1 MNFKRILSSA
11 LVVIMMFSAVSILIP
26 VNSQAAHYT
35 VVTDEEYKSSD
46 EIRGIVQTYRKATF
60 SSVDEMFEYDKK
72 KGYLDYVTNAAYS
85 IYVNRYTGVMYYRD
99 ELTGKML
106 TSNSYNFGNAD
117 IKSSSPWASQ
127 VSVTYSKVTDTTFE
141 DTLHSSEWAAER
153 GQIKVT
159 TIENGLRV
167 NYAVGTTASRCLLPV
182 WIEAHE
188 FEEDI
193 LRPIFEYLYEKMCEN
208 LGEKYALNYFEG
220 TRKTY
225 GAVKGGNP
233 NNKVFQELD
242 EVYYNEK
249 SVYEDRYLHD
259 TSLRV
264 FWKDMGEMLSAYE
277 ASKGNKTVKSPEAVE
292 IQNLQNEI
300 EILFTAYQT
309 YNPTHPKFKAGDN
322 TPQKVLDG
330 YSLYVIQ
337 KPTYDQMAD
346 KAKTVKK
353 YCPDYTFED
362 MYEDEEFCGYE
373 HQFESNPIFRCAIE
387 YTFNE
392 DNSLS
397 VRLPANSIIFD
408 ETEYILKS
416 ITPLKYFG
424 AAKFSNDGYIFIPDG
439 SGSIVEFEDFRQSN
453 VTMSAGVSFY
463 GNDYCYSQITGAHQQ
478 PLTMPVYG
486 IVSDTYKPVATDYD
500 PNPYDYKPDFGY
512 FAILEEGASMAT
524 INTLYETTLYRE
536 GTVYTSF
543 TPYPAD
549 VFDLSDTISV
559 GGNTFYTKVSE
570 SKYSGSYVT
579 RYVMLLDGQANY
591 MGMAEYYRNYL
602 EENGTLTAL
611 TGTDSDLPLY
621 LEALGSLEV
630 VEKILTFPV
639 NVSKAITTFDDVIAM
654 YNELGRAQARMLEKA
669 DEYEALAAAEKN
681 VDLQESY
688 LQTAKRYRELADEVV
703 NIDNVNFKLTGFANG
718 GLYSTYPTKVRW
730 ERVLGGK
737 KGFKNLLST
746 AAANTDSDSTFGVY
760 PDFDFQYISNTSLF
774 DGVGKRNTVSRMVDN
789 RYASKQAYSN
799 ITGEY
804 DTVYSM
810 IVSADALDRLYDKFI
825 KKYSKYDA
833 TGISVATLGSDL
845 NSNFDADNPISR
857 DDAQGY
863 VTDLLDRIANESN
876 YSVMVSQGNIY
887 SVKYADHILNICTDA
902 SYYKYSSYAIPFVGM
917 ILHGYVNYAGTPL
930 NYSGSPDYDL
940 LRSIESGASIYYIV
954 GYRNTD
960 IMKDDE
966 EFNKYYSV
974 SYDNWFDDI
983 VEKYSI
989 INKELGGLQ
998 EYKITAHEVLIG
1010 ERVIDDQEREANLKA
1025 LMQEF
1030 ADRFDS
1036 ALHSQIDKKLAEIR
1050 DPNGDGDY
1058 SDNDPNKRIRVE
1070 YTDAHLDILVAIA
1083 HDMFELDENEQLPDT
1098 FRADLKKVLDKYKAE
1113 YQLNGSTAGITYVD
1127 VIENADDDQLWINGF
1142 DYESQYQYVTG
1153 STARDDDAYD
1163 RTDYTVDNDQIVMV
1177 TYEHADGRKT
1187 SFILNYNL
1195 YSVEVTLAEG
1205 DVTYVIPKYGFV
1217 RIDHT

>member
-11 LVVIMMFSAVSILIP
+11 LVVIMMFSAVALLIP
-26 VNSQAAHYT
+26 VKSQAAHYT
-35 VVTDEEYKSSD
+35 VVTDQDYKDSD
-46 EIRGIVQTYRKATF
+46 QIKAIVEKYRKATF
-60 SSVDEMFEYDKK
+60 ASAEEMFQHDKK
-72 KGYLDYVTNAAYS
+72 NGYLDYVTNAAYS

-106 TSNSYNFGNAD
+106 TSNSYNFNNAD
-117 IKSSSPWASQ
+117 AKSSSSWASQ
-127 VSVTYSKVTDTTFE
+127 ISVTYSKVTDTVFE
-141 DTLHSSEWAAER
+141 ETLHSSEWAAQR
-153 GQIKVT
+153 GQIKVSQ
-159 TIENGLRV
+159 IENGLRV
-167 NYAVGTTASRCLLPV
+167 DYAVGTTATRCLLPV

-188 FEEDI
+188 FENDI
-193 LRPIFEYLYEKMCEN
+193 LRPIFASLYEKMKEN

-220 TRKTY
+220 TRKRFENY
-225 GAVKGGNP
+225 EFK
-233 NNKVFQELD
+233 ELKT
-242 EVYYNEK
+242 VYYKEK
-249 SVYEDRYLHD
+249 SVYKDRYLHT
-259 TSLRV
+259 TSLKT
-264 FWKDMGEMLSAYE
+264 FWLDFEEMLYAYE
-277 ASKGNKTVKSPEAVE
+277 DTKGKMTLTSPEVKELLNIATE
-292 IQNLQNEI
+292 IQ
-300 EILFTAYQT
+300 ILLDSYRT
-309 YNPTHPKFKAGDN
+309 YNPTHPEFEPGAN

-330 YSLYVIQ
+330 YSLYVVQ

-353 YCPDYTFED
+353 YCPDYTFEK
-362 MYEDEEFCGYE
+362 MYEDEEFCDYE
-373 HQFESNPIFRCAIE
+373 HKFESNPIFRCALE

-397 VRLPANSIIFD
+397 VRLPSNSIIFD

-453 VTMSAGVSFY
+453 VTMSSGVSFY
-463 GNDYCYSQITGAHQQ
+463 GTDYCYSKITGAHQQ

-486 IVSDTYKPVATDYD
+486 IVSDTYTPVATDYN
-500 PNPYDYKPDFGY
+500 PNPTDYKPDFGY

-524 INTLYETTLYRE
+524 INTLYETTLYRD

-559 GGNTFYTKVSE
+559 GENSFYTKVSE

-579 RYVMLLDGQANY
+579 RYVMLLEDKANY

-611 TGTDSDLPLY
+611 TGLDSDLPLY

-630 VEKILTFPV
+630 VEKILTFPI
-639 NVSKAITTFDDVIAM
+639 NVSKSITTFDDVITM

-669 DEYEALAAAEKN
+669 AEYDSLAAAEKN
-681 VDLQESY
+681 LDVAKSY
-688 LQTAKRYRELADEVV
+688 RQTADEYRRLADEVV

-737 KGFKNLLST
+737 RGFKNLLEV
-746 AAANTDSDSTFGVY
+746 AAQNTDSDSTFGVY

-804 DTVYSM
+804 DTIYSM
-810 IVSADALDRLYDKFI
+810 IVSADALDRLYSKFI

-833 TGISVATLGSDL
+833 TGISVSTLGSDL
-845 NSNFDADNPISR
+845 NSNFDADNPVSR

-863 VTDLLDRIANESN
+863 VTSLLDRIANESN
-876 YSVMVSQGNIY
+876 YSVMLSQGNLY
-887 SVKYADHILNICTDA
+887 SVKYADHILNVCTDA

-917 ILHGYVNYAGTPL
+917 ILHGYVNYAGAPL

-940 LRSIESGASIYYIV
+940 LRSLESGASLYYIV

-989 INKELGGLQ
+989 LNRELGGLQ
-998 EYKITAHEVLIG
+998 EYKITGHEVLIG
-1010 ERVIDDQEREANLKA
+1010 ERVVDETEREANLNA
-1025 LMQEF
+1025 LMKEF
-1030 ADRFDS
+1030 VEQFDS
-1036 ALHSQIDKKLAEIR
+1036 ALHAKIDDKLAEIR

-1058 SDNDPNKRIRVE
+1058 SDNDSSKRVHVQ
-1070 YTDAHLDILVAIA
+1070 YTDDHIDILVAIA
-1083 HDMFELDENEQLPDT
+1083 YDMFELGAGEQLPES
-1098 FRADLKKVLDKYKAE
+1098 FRNDLKKVFDKYKAE
-1113 YQLNGSTAGITYVD
+1113 HSVDGNTDGIVYVD
-1127 VIENADDDQLWINGF
+1127 VIEDANTEGNWLTLF
-1142 DYESQYQYVTG
+1142 DYESKYQYVTG
-1153 STARDDDAYD
+1153 STARDDNAYD
-1163 RTDYTVDNDQIVMV
+1163 RTDYTVANDQIVMV
-1177 TYEHADGRKT
+1177 TYEHNDGRKT

-1195 YSVEVTLAEG
+1195 YSVEVTLEEG